1 MRVIDLIN
9 SSKSTAFSF
18 ELLPPLKGKGVDKL
32 YQNIDSLLE
41 FNPKYINITTHHS
54 EFIQHTLHSGEV
66 VKQNI
71 RKRPGTVAIAAA
83 IQNKYGIT
91 TIPHIICAGFS
102 KAETEYALVDLQIL
116 GIHDLLVLQ
125 GDKGKMEPNFIP
137 ENESNKYAIE
147 LQGQINEYNKGY
159 FEDGTEMASK
169 PAVPFSYGVAGYPEK
184 HGEAPS
190 MDSDI
195 HYLKEKVKAGA
206 DYVVTQ
212 MFFDNRKYFEF
223 VARCRAEGI
232 TVPIIPGIKPIVF
245 MNQLTVLPKIFSLTL
260 PEPFATELAKCKT
273 DEEAKQVGI
282 EWSIL
287 QCKELIAAGVPSL
300 HFYTLMATDSVAKV
314 AKEIY

>member
-18 ELLPPLKGKGVDKL
+18 ELLPPLKGAGVDKL

-54 EFIQHTLHSGEV
+54 EFIQRTLHSGEV

-91 TIPHIICAGFS
+91 AIPHIICAGFS

-137 ENESNKYAIE
+137 ENESNKHAIE
-147 LQGQINEYNKGY
+147 LQGQINQYNKGY
-159 FEDGTEMASK
+159 FEDGTEMANK
-169 PAVPFSYGVAGYPEK
+169 PSVPFSYGVAGYPEK
-184 HGEAPS
+184 HGEAVS

-206 DYVVTQ
+206 NYVVTQ
-212 MFFDNRKYFEF
+212 MFFDNSKYFEF

-245 MNQLTVLPKIFSLTL
+245 MNQLTVIPKIFSLTL

-273 DEEAKQVGI
+273 DEEAKQMGI

-287 QCKELIAAGVPSL
+287 QCKELMEAGVPSL